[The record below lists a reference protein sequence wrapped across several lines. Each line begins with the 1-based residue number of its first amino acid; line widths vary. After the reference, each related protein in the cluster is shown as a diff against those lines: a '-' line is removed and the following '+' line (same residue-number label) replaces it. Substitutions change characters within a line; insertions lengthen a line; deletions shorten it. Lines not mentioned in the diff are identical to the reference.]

1 MSCRRA
7 THVTFPIPSTK
18 PARTILKFSPDFR
31 AETSV
36 NKHVNS
42 EMNPP
47 HTHAAKW
54 QRLFVLRSILGLKLG
69 FHGAKPPELWHSR
82 ELQRAKWQRAYGE
95 GRRHDRFISVGDI
108 LCSVTLPLASFPP
121 HSQARLYGL
130 HSLVAVVT
138 KTSTRLLPKY
148 ERRSL
153 NFSMS
158 F

>member
-47 HTHAAKW
+47 HTRGEMTATVRPTVYPGTEAGFPW
-54 QRLFVLRSILGLKLG
+54 CETARSMTQ
-69 FHGAKPPELWHSR
+69 P
-82 ELQRAKWQRAYGE
+82 RASK
-95 GRRHDRFISVGDI
+95 
-108 LCSVTLPLASFPP
+108 
-121 HSQARLYGL
+121 SQ
-130 HSLVAVVT
+130 VT
-138 KTSTRLLPKY
+138 KSIWRGQTARQVYICRGYFMFSYSPTCFLPPTLTGQAVRTPQPCGSRH
-148 ERRSL
+148 ENL
-153 NFSMS
+153 NKTPTEI
-158 F
+158 